1 MDNTFT
7 TLEEAR
13 MWASVFLREN
23 HREPRVADLLLEH
36 YLNLP
41 FAQLLAFGR
50 DPFPEE
56 TREQFVASVQE
67 HATTGRP
74 VQHIIGYAP
83 FYGRDFKVSGD
94 VLIPRPETE
103 ELVVGVVEF
112 MKKQKMEHPSVVDL
126 GTGSGVIA
134 ITTALEYP
142 QAHVTATDLST
153 DALNIARYN
162 AVAHEV
168 DVRFEQGDFLEP
180 VSGQPIDVL
189 ISNPP
194 YIDWGEK
201 ESMDDTVTDFDPELA
216 LFAENHGL
224 AAYQTII
231 KQVKQEDHDPRL
243 IAFEIGHEQGEQ
255 LKRLVQSELPMYE
268 VEVRKDLNGKDR
280 MVFSTLR
287 DC

>member
-7 TLEEAR
+7 TVEEAR
-13 MWASVFLREN
+13 QRASVFLREN
-23 HREPRVADLLLEH
+23 NREPRVADLLLEH
-36 YLNLP
+36 YLNLS
-41 FAQLLAFGR
+41 FAQLLARAR

-56 TREQFVASVQE
+56 VRAEFVTSVQE

-103 ELVVGVVEF
+103 ELVVGVVDW
-112 MKKQKMEHPSVVDL
+112 MKKQKLEHPSVVDL

-142 QAHVTATDLST
+142 QSQVTATDLSA
-153 DALNIARYN
+153 DALAMARHN
-162 AVAHEV
+162 AEIHEV
-168 DVRFEQGDFLEP
+168 DVHFAQGDFLEP
-180 VSGQPIDVL
+180 VAGRPFDVL

-194 YIDWGEK
+194 YIDWDEK
-201 ESMDDTVTDFDPELA
+201 EAMDDTVTDFDPELA
-216 LFAENHGL
+216 LFAQNHGL

-231 KQVKQEDHDPRL
+231 KQVKQEEHPPGL

-255 LKRLVQSELPMYE
+255 VKRLLDSELPLYI
-268 VEVRKDLNGKDR
+268 VEIRKDLNGKDR
-280 MVFSTLR
+280 MVFATLR
-287 DC
+287 D